1 MGADK
6 CGQKRGVATAHRP
19 RRIQKRVEKEKNAL
33 PNKIRSANKQHQAEE
48 DKDVVPF
55 DLIVPSIQSH
65 RPTLAPEIQHVLKGR
80 GWVQ

>member
-33 PNKIRSANKQHQAEE
+33 PNKIRSANKQSLCVASVWIKKSATGH
-48 DKDVVPF
+48 
-55 DLIVPSIQSH
+55 
-65 RPTLAPEIQHVLKGR
+65 
-80 GWVQ
+80 